1 MAISGCFQ
9 HTVDT
14 VYKRLICSVDL
25 ESDDRYFSEHVAELR
40 DSLAP
45 AVNNKNIILLDRF
58 AYIVFKGPHT

>member
-45 AVNNKNIILLDRF
+45 AVNNKNM
-58 AYIVFKGPHT
+58 HE